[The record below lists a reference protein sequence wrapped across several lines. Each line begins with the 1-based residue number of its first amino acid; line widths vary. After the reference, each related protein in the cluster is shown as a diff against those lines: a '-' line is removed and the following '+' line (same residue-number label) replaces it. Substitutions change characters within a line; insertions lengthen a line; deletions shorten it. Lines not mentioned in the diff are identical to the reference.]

1 MWVLASEEQR
11 KFSGCVEAPPRSSSH
26 LITRLFHQNRL
37 FAPPPTLLHP
47 SHRTRQHR
55 VAKLTV
61 GAEVVDQDDLVNEGR
76 RTSHQDTERE
86 QRGDGE

>member
-26 LITRLFHQNRL
+26 SITRLFHQNRL
-37 FAPPPTLLHP
+37 FAPPPFSST
-47 SHRTRQHR
+47 QDNR